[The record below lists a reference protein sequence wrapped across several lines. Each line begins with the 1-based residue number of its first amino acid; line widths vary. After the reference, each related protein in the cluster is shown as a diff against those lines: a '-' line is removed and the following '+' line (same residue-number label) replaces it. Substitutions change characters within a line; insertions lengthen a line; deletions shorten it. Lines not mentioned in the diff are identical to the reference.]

1 MMSRKDFERV
11 INDTERFQ
19 KLNGMMKEISEDTKE
34 LTKDEFM
41 EFLDQTTKEEAIR
54 TIVKMIIIGAIA
66 MATTKWVFLAF
77 IYILIKAF
85 LYDLQSKGNRVP
97 VQCNRVSERG
107 RGESCGAPLR
117 KYIEFREMEAL

>member
-41 EFLDQTTKEEAIR
+41 EFLDLVTKEEAIR

-66 MATTKWVFLAF
+66 MVTTKWVFLAF
-77 IYILIKAF
+77 IYVLIKAF
-85 LYDLQSKGNRVP
+85 LYDFGIDFLRYCAEDDLYEFRSDDDNESKGKTDNR
-97 VQCNRVSERG
+97 S
-107 RGESCGAPLR
+107 
-117 KYIEFREMEAL
+117 